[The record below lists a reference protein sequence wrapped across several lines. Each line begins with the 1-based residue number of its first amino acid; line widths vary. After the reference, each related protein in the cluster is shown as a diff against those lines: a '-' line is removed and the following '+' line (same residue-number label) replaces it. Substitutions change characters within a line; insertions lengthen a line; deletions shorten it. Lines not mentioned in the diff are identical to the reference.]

1 MTSPSPTRRGL
12 AGHRSIGNPAINAV
26 VEIEWKNRY
35 QISAKLNEHLYADLI
50 RWCRGRDMSINEAI
64 KEILENHL
72 GEPKP

>member
-1 MTSPSPTRRGL
+1 M
-12 AGHRSIGNPAINAV
+12 

-35 QISAKLNEHLYADLI
+35 LISAKLNEHLYADLI